1 MTWIFFRIR
10 FPFPIVFNELW
21 IGSVRSIVLQGGK
34 IILKLSIR
42 ILEYRICLVRKD
54 FAIINIM
61 LENLGKCKRILNEET
76 IIINYWIKVSF
87 NSTVILKYLNCYHP
101 MFKEWDLNY
110 DEFSFVQCIL
120 YIHFIHKMLI
130 GL

>member
-1 MTWIFFRIR
+1 M
-10 FPFPIVFNELW
+10 
-21 IGSVRSIVLQGGK
+21 LQGGK

-87 NSTVILKYLNCYHP
+87 KSTVILKYLNCYHP
-101 MFKEWDLNY
+101 MFKE
-110 DEFSFVQCIL
+110 
-120 YIHFIHKMLI
+120 
-130 GL
+130 